1 MEAMADYK
9 EGIKKEVA
17 EIKFL
22 IHDLRV
28 ERFINEVIHFH
39 VTLNTDLEIY
49 SMEQAQILHSHD
61 LQALKTKAV
70 ALRKSFQEYS
80 NAVKNFS
87 PDRTI
92 LRTGK
97 DYIETIRS
105 TCALILNPLWGRADS
120 VLAFLPPDS
129 RSARSHKHYKNCIHW
144 IGGVSQR
151 IENFLEEQRS
161 EGVHEE
167 FDLAGEVEQFT
178 REVMRSYVTEA
189 SDAGVD
195 LQLGRLDPALV
206 GGNRHRFRRML
217 FNMVMNSVDAL
228 AGRRPGCIQITDT
241 VEGDVVDL
249 RVHDN
254 GVGMSPTKIEQL
266 LRDKDTLDGELHSL
280 GFVFVRQTIAE
291 FGASL
296 SIESDVGEGTTVSV
310 KLPVKHGQQPESNS
324 PAQLVVT
331 EPPSVKSVGTETHVP
346 STVERPPPEPPPAS
360 RQEPSEGGNDKN
372 RACGR
377 IVYDDYQASEAQY
390 PGCIFAISVTDDDHV
405 DFFRHR
411 PYDRWWNTEHE
422 DLTPMHFESTIRGRL
437 EEDDSKRPLLILKEP
452 SNPREYFEFKD
463 VPQADRT
470 AERHVRM
477 VRDEY
482 IRIARKL
489 IETGLSADITV
500 ELSGLQKFFPG
511 RADLEEAEPFPL
523 RILAEQRLSTEPQA

>member
-1 MEAMADYK
+1 MADYK

-61 LQALKTKAV
+61 LQALKTKGV
-70 ALRKSFQEYS
+70 TLRKSFQEYS

-105 TCALILNPLWGRADS
+105 TCALILNPLWGRADN
-120 VLAFLPPDS
+120 VLSFLPPDS
-129 RSARSHKHYKNCIHW
+129 RSARSHKHYKNCIQW

-151 IENFLEEQRS
+151 IEQFLEEQRS
-161 EGVHEE
+161 KGIYEE
-167 FDLAGEVEQFT
+167 FDLGGEIEQFT
-178 REVMRSYVTEA
+178 RDVIRSYVTEA

-195 LQLGRLDPALV
+195 LQLGRLDPAFV
-206 GGNRHRFRRML
+206 DGNRYRFRRML

-228 AGRRPGCIQITDT
+228 AGRQPGCIQISDT
-241 VEGDVVDL
+241 VEGDIVDL

-254 GVGMSPTKIEQL
+254 GVGMSPAKIEQL
-266 LRDKDTLDGELHSL
+266 LREKDTLDGELHSL

-291 FGASL
+291 FGANL
-296 SIESDVGEGTTVSV
+296 SIESEVGEGTTVSV
-310 KLPVKHGQQPESNS
+310 RFPVAHGQQPDSASPGEPVMTES
-324 PAQLVVT
+324 
-331 EPPSVKSVGTETHVP
+331 PSAKSDATETRVPATVEP
-346 STVERPPPEPPPAS
+346 STPGEPSPAS
-360 RQEPSEGGNDKN
+360 REEPPVASNDKD

-377 IVYDDYQASEAQY
+377 IVYEDYQASEAQY
-390 PGCIFAISVTDDDHV
+390 PGCIFAISVTDDDEV

-411 PYDRWWNTEHE
+411 PYDRWWNVEHE
-422 DLTPMHFESTIRGRL
+422 ALTPIFESTIRGRL
-437 EEDDSKRPLLILKEP
+437 EEDDSKHPLLILKEP
-452 SNPREYFEFKD
+452 VSAREYFEFKD
-463 VPQADRT
+463 VPPGDRT
-470 AERHVRM
+470 AERHVLM
-477 VRDEY
+477 VHDEY

-511 RADLEEAEPFPL
+511 RGDLEKAEPFPL
-523 RILAEQRLSTEPQA
+523 RVLAEQRLSTEQQA

>member
-1 MEAMADYK
+1 VEVMADYK

-49 SMEQAQILHSHD
+49 SMEQAQILHGHD
-61 LQALKTKAV
+61 LQVLKTKAV
-70 ALRKSFQEYS
+70 ALRKAFHEYS

-120 VLAFLPPDS
+120 VLSFLPPDS

-151 IENFLEEQRS
+151 IEHFLEEQRTK
-161 EGVHEE
+161 GIYEE
-167 FDLAGEVEQFT
+167 FDLGAEVEQFT
-178 REVMRSYVTEA
+178 RDVIRGYVTEA
-189 SDAGVD
+189 SDAAVD
-195 LQLGRLDPALV
+195 LQLGRLDPAIV
-206 GGNRHRFRRML
+206 GGNRYRFRRML
-217 FNMVMNSVDAL
+217 FNMVMNAVDAL
-228 AGRRPGCIQITDT
+228 AGRRPGLIQISDTWERDT
-241 VEGDVVDL
+241 VEL

-296 SIESDVGEGTTVSV
+296 SIASEIGEGTTISVTFPIAPAQPSEDVSPEDAAAEASPPTKALV
-310 KLPVKHGQQPESNS
+310 QAVNHLPVAQQPSAAE
-324 PAQLVVT
+324 PALT
-331 EPPSVKSVGTETHVP
+331 SRD
-346 STVERPPPEPPPAS
+346 RPPAAS
-360 RQEPSEGGNDKN
+360 NDKD
-372 RACGR
+372 RSCGR
-377 IVYDDYQASEAQY
+377 IVYEDYQASEAQY
-390 PGCIFAISVTDDDHV
+390 PGCIFAISVTEDGHI
-405 DFFRHR
+405 DFFTHR
-411 PYDRWWNTEHE
+411 SYDRWWNMDHE
-422 DLTPMHFESTIRGRL
+422 DLTPMYFEATIRGRL
-437 EEDDSKRPLLILKEP
+437 EEDDNKRPVLILKEP
-452 SNPREYFEFKD
+452 RSAREYFEFKE
-463 VPQADRT
+463 VPEAERT
-470 AERHVRM
+470 AERHVVM
-477 VRDEY
+477 VHDEY

-489 IETGLSADITV
+489 LETGLSADIIV
-500 ELSGLQKFFPG
+500 ELTGLQRFFPD
-511 RADLEEAEPFPL
+511 RQDLVEAEPFPL
-523 RILAEQRLSTEPQA
+523 RILAQQHLSTEE

>member
-1 MEAMADYK
+1 MADYK

-39 VTLNTDLEIY
+39 VTLSTDLEIY

-61 LQALKTKAV
+61 LQVLKTKAV

-92 LRTGK
+92 FRAGK

-105 TCALILNPLWGRADS
+105 TCALILNPLWGRADR
-120 VLAFLPPDS
+120 VLSFLPPDS

-151 IENFLEEQRS
+151 IENFLEEERS
-161 EGVHEE
+161 KGIYEE
-167 FDLAGEVEQFT
+167 FDLGGEVEQFT
-178 REVMRSYVTEA
+178 REVIRSYVTEA
-189 SDAGVD
+189 SDAGVE
-195 LQLGRLDPALV
+195 LELGRLDSALV
-206 GGNRHRFRRML
+206 GGNRYRFRRML

-228 AGRRPGCIQITDT
+228 AGRRPGLIQISVT
-241 VEGDVVDL
+241 VEGDSANL
-249 RVHDN
+249 RVHDD

-291 FGASL
+291 FGATF
-296 SIESDVGEGTTVSV
+296 SIESAVGEGTTVSV
-310 KLPVKHGQQPESNS
+310 MFPVKHGQQPDSTAPAEPVTTVS
-324 PAQLVVT
+324 PSAKSVATETRATATV
-331 EPPSVKSVGTETHVP
+331 EPPTAGEP
-346 STVERPPPEPPPAS
+346 SPTPGEEPPVGS
-360 RQEPSEGGNDKN
+360 DDKG

-377 IVYDDYQASEAQY
+377 IVYEDYQASEAQH
-390 PGCIFAISVTDDDHV
+390 PGCIFAISVTDDDRV
-405 DFFRHR
+405 DFFRHK
-411 PYDRWWNTEHE
+411 PYERWWNIEHD

-437 EEDDSKRPLLILKEP
+437 EEDDSKRPSVILKEP
-452 SNPREYFEFKD
+452 RSAREYFEFKN
-463 VPQADRT
+463 VPETDRT
-470 AERHVRM
+470 AERHVLM
-477 VRDEY
+477 VHDEY
-482 IRIARKL
+482 IRVARKL
-489 IETGLSADITV
+489 IETGLSADTMV
-500 ELSGLQKFFPG
+500 ELSGLQKYFPG
-511 RADLEEAEPFPL
+511 RGDLEEAEPFPL
-523 RILAEQRLSTEPQA
+523 RILAEQRLSTEQQA